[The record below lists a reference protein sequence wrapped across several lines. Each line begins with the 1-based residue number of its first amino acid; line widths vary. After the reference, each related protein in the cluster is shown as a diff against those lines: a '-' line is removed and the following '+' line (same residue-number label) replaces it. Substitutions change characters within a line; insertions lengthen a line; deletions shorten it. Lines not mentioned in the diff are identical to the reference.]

1 MLLFSIST
9 VFAGNN
15 ETVSDIVG
23 ATDNLDDVVQLQD
36 IPDTQSSKS
45 DEQILTAG
53 NNVINVVNVMDS
65 YNETG
70 KTWSTI
76 SMPTGGKPIYSN
88 NYIEASYATQI
99 YNTSSFTNRYH
110 PARCLLYEFA
120 RIDNEGDS
128 GDR

>member
-23 ATDNLDDVVQLQD
+23 ATDNLDDVVQIQD

-65 YNETG
+65 YRVLQSRFMTPQIMWCQLLKLIQRVMQLL
-70 KTWSTI
+70 KT
-76 SMPTGGKPIYSN
+76 
-88 NYIEASYATQI
+88 
-99 YNTSSFTNRYH
+99 
-110 PARCLLYEFA
+110 
-120 RIDNEGDS
+120 
-128 GDR
+128 